1 MTRWLEIHPTNPQKR
16 LLQQTVDC
24 IRNGEVIVYPTDSC
38 YALGG
43 RVGDRG
49 VAERLRQIRRFD
61 RHHLFTLVC
70 RDLSEIAV
78 YARVDN
84 RQFRMMK
91 GATPG
96 PYTFILTA
104 TRELPRRI
112 LHDRRKTI
120 GLRVPDHP
128 VAQALLA
135 QLDEPLVSCTLTWPG
150 ASQPVGDPS
159 EWRQQLEGVVDI
171 ALCGGPC
178 GVVPTTVVDLTGD
191 VPNVMRQ
198 GKGSLTRIGLP
209 VGN

>member
-1 MTRWLEIHPTNPQKR
+1 MTQWLDIHPDNPQKR
-16 LLQQTVDC
+16 LIQQTVDG
-24 IRNGEVIVYPTDSC
+24 IKNGNVVVYPTDSC

-43 RVGDRG
+43 RVGDRA

-70 RDLSEIAV
+70 RDLSEISI

-128 VAQALLA
+128 VTQALLS
-135 QLDEPLVSCTLTWPG
+135 QLNEPLVSCTLVLPG
-150 ASQPVGDPS
+150 AQQPVS
-159 EWRQQLEGVVDI
+159 EPTEWHQQLDGEVDVV
-171 ALCGGPC
+171 LCGGTC
-178 GVVPTTVVDLTGD
+178 GVLPTTVVDLTGES
-191 VPNVMRQ
+191 PNVLRR
-198 GKGSLTRIGLP
+198 GRGELSRIGMSE
-209 VGN
+209 GN